1 LDGTGARVA
10 ELADELLASIAEP
23 LEVVRTRQAEELA
36 LLQEQA
42 ERRGENNIPGRS
54 IIEDRHNRELRR
66 VRTDEIRAGLAA
78 LSSVCR
84 ARLTEP
90 EVAPQRLRSTLAAIA
105 AIDEASTRLS
115 RNVNATMLLQWLLL
129 HLDT

>member
-1 LDGTGARVA
+1 
-10 ELADELLASIAEP
+10 
-23 LEVVRTRQAEELA
+23 
-36 LLQEQA
+36 
-42 ERRGENNIPGRS
+42 
-54 IIEDRHNRELRR
+54 
-66 VRTDEIRAGLAA
+66 
-78 LSSVCR
+78 VCR